1 MEDEICSP
9 EKYSVKNSYFNWMK
23 KIYMI
28 KIFLTEYKFIFTEWK
43 YIFWYHEKK
52 GDIMRIYFIE
62 YKFVLIEWKYFDIMK
77 KGDIMEI
84 CFIKYK
90 IILIEWKYIFISYE
104 LLFLQHFSNHAR
116 FAFQEDIIDIS
127 FFLQIFFLFAFVITN
142 TLTWKKIRTFSL
154 KKNVNHKTNTIG
166 HL

>member
-1 MEDEICSP
+1 M
-9 EKYSVKNSYFNWMK
+9 
-23 KIYMI
+23 KIY
-28 KIFLTEYKFIFTEWK
+28 L
-43 YIFWYHEKK
+43 
-52 GDIMRIYFIE
+52 
-62 YKFVLIEWKYFDIMK
+62 DIMK

-127 FFLQIFFLFAFVITN
+127 FFFTN
-142 TLTWKKIRTFSL
+142 LLPFCFCNNQYSYL
-154 KKNVNHKTNTIG
+154 KKNTYFLSEKKRKS
-166 HL
+166 

>member
-9 EKYSVKNSYFNWMK
+9 EKYSVKNSYFTWMK
-23 KIYMI
+23 KIWSKY
-28 KIFLTEYKFIFTEWK
+28 FLLNTNLFLLSENIHF
-43 YIFWYHEKK
+43 
-52 GDIMRIYFIE
+52 DIMRKRWYNENIFYWIQICSDWMKIY
-62 YKFVLIEWKYFDIMK
+62 LDIMK

-104 LLFLQHFSNHAR
+104 FLFLQHFSNHAR

-154 KKNVNHKTNTIG
+154 KKKT
-166 HL
+166 

>member
-1 MEDEICSP
+1 MKIC
-9 EKYSVKNSYFNWMK
+9 
-23 KIYMI
+23 
-28 KIFLTEYKFIFTEWK
+28 
-43 YIFWYHEKK
+43 
-52 GDIMRIYFIE
+52 FIE
-62 YKFVLIEWKYFDIMK
+62 YKFVLTGWKYIIISWKKCDTMKIYFIEYKVILTKWKYILISWKQFDIMK
-77 KGDIMEI
+77 IW
-84 CFIKYK
+84 FIKYN
-90 IILIEWKYIFISYE
+90 IILIELKYIFISYE

-142 TLTWKKIRTFSL
+142 TLTWKKIRAFSL